1 MSKKLI
7 SMLLLALTLGTVLA
21 GCSGGGEAAP
31 AEGEKPAE
39 GTAATDAEK
48 PAEETK

>member
-21 GCSGGGEAAP
+21 GCSGGEKTE
-31 AEGEKPAE
+31 EGAKPAE
-39 GTAATDAEK
+39 GAAATDAEK